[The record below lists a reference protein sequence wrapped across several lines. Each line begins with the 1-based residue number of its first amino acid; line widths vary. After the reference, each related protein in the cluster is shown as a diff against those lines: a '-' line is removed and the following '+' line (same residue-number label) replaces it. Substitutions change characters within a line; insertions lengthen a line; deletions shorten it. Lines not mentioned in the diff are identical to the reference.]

1 MIERRTPP
9 DVPKK
14 VNYFFAYTS
23 TVSLVRL
30 GKIPLRWCDSC
41 NLPVLE
47 IKQCGRCGGATRQME
62 ITPPGDA
69 RPATAHDIAHAR
81 EVIDRQFGQ
90 GCGEAVLRDGHFAL
104 MNKAPALDRMDEIIV
119 DGKVTGTMRYD
130 IGRGWVLLPRMSAA
144 KAMQRVMTRGKVV
157 ADDGALKP
165 ILGGSNLLAPGV
177 LSCSDDIAV
186 GDELIVVDRQG
197 RAFAAGI
204 ARMSSVEMR
213 AGNKGMAV
221 KVRWCE
227 APEDEATVRGK
238 AGWPEVLEAN
248 RPEMERKI
256 AEAVNFMNRA
266 MRERKVPA
274 IVSFSG
280 GKDSLATYLLST
292 RTGAKLPIFYI
303 DTGLEFPETVQH
315 VKDIAQR
322 HGAELI
328 FEEAPREAFE
338 EGLRVFG
345 PPGRDYRWC
354 CKTNKLGPTV
364 RAITKHFPSGV
375 LSFIGQRR
383 YESESR
389 ASKPRIWENPW
400 TPGQVGASPIQNWT
414 ALHVWLLI
422 KGDGEP
428 YNPWYDRGLDR
439 IGCFMC
445 PASDLA
451 ELKLVEELSEG
462 YRRWDAVLR
471 KRAEDRGLPGEWV
484 DYGMWRW
491 RAVPQSIRQ
500 ELEKAGI
507 TIKAEPRE
515 QRTGEGNLRLFIQKG
530 VSPCTMGYSIEG
542 AFDRALHL
550 DRVANLMNM
559 AGEVTV
565 SEDEGWA
572 AVDGIT
578 VFDEGALMGKNAD
591 AEKLKE
597 KVERVRRTV
606 VKAEECVGCGV
617 CTGRCSEGALRLEL
631 GRIHVEVG
639 KCVHCGRCVEP
650 CPAITFGDNA
660 FDF

>member
-1 MIERRTPP
+1 MKMRPLL
-9 DVPKK
+9 DNSKK
-14 VNYFFAYTS
+14 VNYFDAYTS
-23 TVSLVRL
+23 AVSLVRL
-30 GKIPLRWCDSC
+30 GKIPLRWCDAC

-47 IKQCGRCGGATRQME
+47 TKQCGRCGGTTRQMD

-69 RPATAHDIAHAR
+69 RPATAHNIAHTR
-81 EVIDRQFGQ
+81 EVIDRQFGP
-90 GCGEAVLRDGHFAL
+90 GCGGAVLRDGHFAL
-104 MNKAPALDRMDEIIV
+104 MNKAPALDRMDEVIV
-119 DGKVTGTMRYD
+119 DGKVAGTMRYD
-130 IGRGWVLLPRMSAA
+130 IGRGWVFLSRMAAA
-144 KAMQRVMTRGKVV
+144 KPMQSILARGKVV

-177 LSCSDDIAV
+177 LSCSEGIAA
-186 GDELIVVDRQG
+186 GDEVIVVDRQG
-197 RAFAAGI
+197 RAFAAGSS
-204 ARMSSVEMR
+204 RMSAAEMT
-213 AGNKGMAV
+213 AGGKGMAV
-221 KVRWCE
+221 KVRWYE
-227 APEDEATVRGK
+227 APEDNVGEK
-238 AGWPEVLEAN
+238 AASGWPEVLEAN

-256 AEAVNFMNRA
+256 AEGVNFMLRA
-266 MRERKVPA
+266 MRERNIPA
-274 IVSFSG
+274 MISFSG
-280 GKDSLATYLLST
+280 GKDSLATFLLGT
-292 RTGAKLPIFYI
+292 RTGKKLPLFYI

-315 VKDIAQR
+315 VREVAER

-328 FEEAPREAFE
+328 FEEAPKEAFL
-338 EGLRVFG
+338 EGLKVFG

-364 RAITKHFPSGV
+364 RAISKHFPSGV

-400 TPGQVGASPIQNWT
+400 TPGQIGASPIQNWT

-422 KGDGEP
+422 MGDGEP

-439 IGCFMC
+439 IGCYMC

-451 ELKLVEELSEG
+451 ELKLVEAGSEG
-462 YRRWDAVLR
+462 YRSWDAVLR
-471 KRAEDRGLPGEWV
+471 KRADDRGLPPEWV
-484 DYGMWRW
+484 DCGMWRW
-491 RAVPQSIRQ
+491 RAVPPSIRQ
-500 ELEKAGI
+500 ELEKVGI
-507 TIKAEPRE
+507 SVKAEPKEDVPRD
-515 QRTGEGNLRLFIQKG
+515 GNLKLFMQKG
-530 VSPCTMGYSIEG
+530 ISPCTMGYSIEG
-542 AFDRALHL
+542 AFDRCLHL
-550 DRVANLMNM
+550 DLVANVMNM
-559 AGEVTV
+559 IGEVTV
-565 SEDEGWA
+565 NEGEGWA
-572 AVDGIT
+572 SVNGIT
-578 VFDEGALMGKNAD
+578 VFEEGALMGKDAD
-591 AEKLKE
+591 TEKLRE